1 MQTLTTQRAR
11 PGRWARCSS
20 AGATALAA
28 AMIIGSAAAGAAT
41 TTNTSAPLGASGS
54 VASLSGSSMEVQSP
68 TTGQT
73 TVSWT
78 PATQFSKTVTE
89 AVSVLTAGDC
99 VTVTGTPSKS
109 SKTTIAARSISV
121 APASTSGS
129 CSGPARS
136 SAGTPPGG
144 AGPVGG
150 PGGGGF
156 SFRTGNSGN
165 AGGQRPPFP
174 GGSGARFGGLGSLT
188 LATGKVTA
196 VNGSTVS
203 ISGFQVKPGSFGRK
217 SGSSKGSKP
226 TTPKTQGLKITTSG
240 STTVSA
246 TKSAAS
252 TDLAVG
258 DCVSA
263 FGPGA
268 SNGAVTATTV
278 RITATGSTS
287 CGAGFRGGPQGGT
300 FFGGAGGGSA

>member
-1 MQTLTTQRAR
+1 METLTTQRAR
-11 PGRWARCSS
+11 RRCWARCSS

-41 TTNTSAPLGASGS
+41 TTNTPAPLGASGS

-78 PATQFSKTVTE
+78 PTTKFSKTVSE

-109 SKTTIAARSISV
+109 SKTIAARSISV

-136 SAGTPPGG
+136 SAGTPTGG
-144 AGPVGG
+144 AGRVGG

-156 SFRTGNSGN
+156 NFRTGDNGN
-165 AGGQRPPFP
+165 ARGQRPPFP
-174 GGSGARFGGLGSLT
+174 GGSGTRFGGLGSLT
-188 LATGKVTA
+188 FATGKVTA
-196 VNGSTVS
+196 VIGSTVS
-203 ISGFQVKPGSFGRK
+203 VSGFEVKPGSFGRK

-246 TKSAAS
+246 TQSAAS

-263 FGPGA
+263 FGPA
-268 SNGAVTATTV
+268 APNGAVTASDV

-300 FFGGAGGGSA
+300 SFGSAGGGSA

>member
-1 MQTLTTQRAR
+1 MQTLTTQLAR

-20 AGATALAA
+20 AGVTALAA

-41 TTNTSAPLGASGS
+41 TTNTPAPLGASGS
-54 VASLSGSSMEVQSP
+54 VASLSGASMEVQNP
-68 TTGQT
+68 ATGQT

-78 PATQFSKTVTE
+78 PTTQFSKTVSE

-136 SAGTPPGG
+136 SVGTPPGG

-150 PGGGGF
+150 PGGF
-156 SFRTGNSGN
+156 SFRTGDNGNSP
-165 AGGQRPPFP
+165 GQRPPFP

-196 VNGSTVS
+196 VNGPTVS
-203 ISGFQVKPGSFGRK
+203 VSGF
-217 SGSSKGSKP
+217 
-226 TTPKTQGLKITTSG
+226 
-240 STTVSA
+240 
-246 TKSAAS
+246 
-252 TDLAVG
+252 
-258 DCVSA
+258 
-263 FGPGA
+263 
-268 SNGAVTATTV
+268 
-278 RITATGSTS
+278 
-287 CGAGFRGGPQGGT
+287 
-300 FFGGAGGGSA
+300 

>member
-1 MQTLTTQRAR
+1 MQTLTTRRVR

-20 AGATALAA
+20 TGATALVA

-41 TTNTSAPLGASGS
+41 TNTPAPLGASGS
-54 VASLSGSSMEVQSP
+54 VASLSGSSMEVQNP
-68 TTGQT
+68 ATGQT

-78 PATQFSKTVTE
+78 PTTQFSKTVSE

-150 PGGGGF
+150 PGGGF
-156 SFRTGNSGN
+156 SFRTGDNGNSP
-165 AGGQRPPFP
+165 GQRPPFP

-203 ISGFQVKPGSFGRK
+203 VSGFELKPGTFGRR
-217 SGSSKGSKP
+217 SGSSKGSKL

-278 RITATGSTS
+278 RITATGATT

-300 FFGGAGGGSA
+300 FFGSAGGGSA

>member
-1 MQTLTTQRAR
+1 MQILTTQRTR
-11 PGRWARCSS
+11 PGRWARRSS
-20 AGATALAA
+20 AGATALVA

-41 TTNTSAPLGASGS
+41 TNTPGPLGASGS

-78 PATQFSKTVTE
+78 PTTQFSKTVSE
-89 AVSVLTAGDC
+89 AVGVLSAGDC

-121 APASTSGS
+121 APASTSAS
-129 CSGPARS
+129 CTGPARS
-136 SAGTPPGG
+136 SVGTPPGG
-144 AGPVGG
+144 AGPRGG

-156 SFRTGNSGN
+156 NFRTGENGN

-174 GGSGARFGGLGSLT
+174 GGSGARFGGLGSLAF
-188 LATGKVTA
+188 ATGKVTA

-203 ISGFQVKPGSFGRK
+203 VSGFQIKPGSFVRK
-217 SGSSKGSKP
+217 SGSSKSSKP
-226 TTPKTQGLKITTSG
+226 TTPKTQNLKITTSG
-240 STTVSA
+240 STTVTA
-246 TKSAAS
+246 TQSAAS
-252 TDLAVG
+252 TDLAIG

-263 FGPGA
+263 FGPAA

-300 FFGGAGGGSA
+300 FFGGSGGGSA

>member
-1 MQTLTTQRAR
+1 MQTLTTQLAR

-20 AGATALAA
+20 AGVTALAA

-41 TTNTSAPLGASGS
+41 TTNTPAPLGASGS

-68 TTGQT
+68 MTGQT

-78 PATQFSKTVTE
+78 LTTQFSKTVSE
-89 AVSVLTAGDC
+89 AVSVLKAGDC

-129 CSGPARS
+129 CTSPVRS

-144 AGPVGG
+144 LGPRGG
-150 PGGGGF
+150 TGGGGF
-156 SFRTGNSGN
+156 NFRTGDNGN

-174 GGSGARFGGLGSLT
+174 GGSGARFGGLGSLA

-196 VNGSTVS
+196 VNGPTVS
-203 ISGFQVKPGSFGRK
+203 VSGFQIQPGSFARK
-217 SGSSKGSKP
+217 SGSSRGSKP

-240 STTVSA
+240 STTVRA
-246 TKSAAS
+246 TESAAS

-263 FGPGA
+263 FGPAA

-287 CGAGFRGGPQGGT
+287 CGAAFRAGPQGGT